1 MSERILRALMQLF
14 AIIAKVDGVTN
25 TGRNIVQL
33 FLKQQLN
40 QELVD
45 QYLAVFDEFLESHH
59 QVAKKKDGTEK
70 RTSLNSVKVL
80 KICTEINREL
90 EQNQKIVVLIRLL
103 EFIYS
108 SNEISEQENEFVTTV
123 AETFNI
129 SIEEFNNLKHFV
141 EGKQDLINP
150 HELLVINDQE
160 KYSKSFKH
168 IFIDQFNENVE
179 VWVIS
184 IHSVGMY
191 ALKLVGNQELV
202 LNGQAITPNKVYIL
216 TPGSSLRS
224 AKVKPIYY
232 SDIISKFLADKSSAV
247 VSFQAVD
254 LEYKFSSGKL
264 GLRGINI
271 NEESGKLIG
280 IMGGSGAGKSTLLNV
295 LNSNEVPSGG
305 AVLINGVNI
314 HTEKHKIEGVIG
326 MVSQDDLLIEE
337 LTVYQNLFYNAKL
350 CFGNLDDDTI
360 SKMVMKTLTDLG
372 LEQTRDLKVGS
383 PLEKT
388 ISGGQ
393 RKRLN
398 IGLELIREPAVLFV
412 DEPTS
417 GLSSRDSENIMDLLK
432 ELSLKGKLVF
442 VVIHQ
447 PSSDIFKM
455 FDKLMIL
462 DVGGYPVYYG
472 NPVDAVIYFKRLV
485 NHVNSEESEC
495 ITCGNVNPEQI
506 FNIIETKVVDEF
518 GNLTSKRKFSPV
530 EWSAHYRK
538 LIESN
543 IGRGGSH
550 TEIPTSTFKV
560 PNKIKQYI
568 IFTTRDIKSK
578 LTNTQY
584 LLINLLEA
592 PVLAFILAYVIRY
605 FNTDAETGRG
615 YVYHDNENI
624 PIYMFMSIVVALFIG
639 LTVSAEE
646 IIRDRR
652 ILKRESFLNLSRSS
666 YLLSKIG
673 IMFFLSAIQTL
684 AFIVVGNSV
693 LGIHGMWV
701 DYWLVLFT
709 TSCFAN
715 MLGLNISSA
724 FNSAVTIYIM
734 IPFLIIPQLLLSG
747 VMVKFDKL
755 NPAIAKQGGVPV
767 IGEMMT
773 SRWAYEALAVNQ
785 FKTNKYEKQFY
796 KYDKAISEAGY
807 KKAYWAQKMADK
819 SSKIESELNNT
830 AETAE
835 IEKDLAL
842 LRNELNKEYA
852 KHQGHLPV
860 FDGTESLYLGK
871 VTPKIL
877 ASLRDYLTQAN
888 PNSLKQY
895 YINRDKTARDAKDK
909 INAQYSKTPAD
920 HEKLIALMNDYDNET
935 LNAQLTN
942 ANDLGEKCLEKD
954 GVLIQRTDPIFL
966 DPDNNFG
973 RAHFFAPQKRLFGN
987 LYQTF
992 WFNLCVI
999 WCMSLL
1005 MMLTLY
1011 FDLLKKVLDGM
1022 GKLFSMFGRKKAA

>member
-1 MSERILRALMQLF
+1 MSEQILRALMQLF

-59 QVAKKKDGTEK
+59 QVAKNKDGSAK

-80 KICTEINREL
+80 KICTEINKKL

-103 EFIYS
+103 EFIHS

-129 SIEEFNNLKHFV
+129 GIEEFNNLRYFV
-141 EGKQDLINP
+141 EGKQADINS
-150 HELLVINDQE
+150 HELLVINDKEQNT
-160 KYSKSFKH
+160 KAFKH
-168 IFIDQFNENVE
+168 IWCDQFNEGVE

-184 IHSVGMY
+184 IPSVGMY
-191 ALKLVGNQELV
+191 ALKLVGTQELV
-202 LNGQAITPNKVYIL
+202 LNGQALTPDKVYIL

-232 SDIISKFLADKSSAV
+232 SDIISKFLADKSSTV

-254 LEYKFSSGKL
+254 LEYKFPGGKL

-295 LNSNEVPSGG
+295 LNSNEIPSGG
-305 AVLINGVNI
+305 AVLINGINI
-314 HTEKHKIEGVIG
+314 HTEKDKIEGVIG
-326 MVSQDDLLIEE
+326 HVSQDDLLIEE

-350 CFGNLDDDTI
+350 CFGNFPDEKIAGMVTDTL
-360 SKMVMKTLTDLG
+360 SDLG
-372 LEQTRDLKVGS
+372 LEHTRDLKVGS

-518 GNLTSKRKFSPV
+518 GNLTNKRKFSPA
-530 EWSAHYRK
+530 EWSGHYRE
-538 LIESN
+538 LIESK

-550 TEIPTSTFKV
+550 TDIPESTFKV
-560 PNKIKQYI
+560 PNKIKQFVIY
-568 IFTTRDIKSK
+568 TSRDIKSK

-592 PVLAFILAYVIRY
+592 PVLALILAYVIRF
-605 FNTDAETGRG
+605 FNTDAETGKG

-646 IIRDRR
+646 IIRDRK
-652 ILKRESFLNLSRSS
+652 IQKRESFLNLSRYS
-666 YLLSKIG
+666 YLLSKVS
-673 IMFFLSAIQTL
+673 IMFTLSAIQTITFL
-684 AFIVVGNSV
+684 LVGNSV
-693 LGIHGMWV
+693 LGIKGMWV

-755 NPAIAKQGGVPV
+755 NPTIAKQGGVPWV
-767 IGEMMT
+767 GEVMT

-785 FKTNKYEKQFY
+785 FKANEYEKLFY
-796 KYDKAISEAGY
+796 KYDKAISEADY
-807 KKAYWAQKMADK
+807 KKNYWADKMVAK
-819 SSKIESELNNT
+819 ISKIESELGDVKKNN
-830 AETAE
+830 EV
-835 IEKDLAL
+835 EKDLEL
-842 LRNELNKEYA
+842 LRNELSKEYA
-852 KHQGHLPV
+852 KHNTLTRFNN
-860 FDGTESLYLGK
+860 FDNLYLGK
-871 VTPKIL
+871 VNTGITS
-877 ASLRDYLTQAN
+877 ALRDYLQTAA
-888 PNSLKQY
+888 PGTLKQF
-895 YINRDKTARDAKDK
+895 YINRDKLARDKRNEIIEK
-909 INAQYSKTPAD
+909 HNKTPQDKAAFQT
-920 HEKLIALMNDYDNET
+920 LGSDYDNET
-935 LNAQLTN
+935 LDNQLRN

-954 GVLIQRTDPIFL
+954 GQFIQRTDPIFL
-966 DPDNNFG
+966 KPENNYG
-973 RAHFFAPQKRLFGN
+973 RAHFFAPQKKLFGN
-987 LYQTF
+987 FYPTF
-992 WFNLCVI
+992 WFNICVI
-999 WCMSLL
+999 WGMCLT
-1005 MMLTLY
+1005 MMITLY
-1011 FDLLKKVLDGM
+1011 FDLLKKFLDGIE
-1022 GKLFSMFGRKKAA
+1022 KLFSMIGKKKSA